1 MNIKKDTLRKRQTEP
16 EIRVPE
22 NDDARDIYSIRDMQG
37 IAPAK
42 FGLREQ
48 NKVDKLQRIFLTA
61 RRHFAEV
68 GYEATTLRD
77 VAKEARVALGTL
89 SFYAESKR
97 ELVLLVFNATMPEV
111 FERCR
116 KAGVYKGSLPDAL
129 ASYFRPAYTA
139 YAKEPGLYRILL
151 RENVFH
157 TTSPHAREFHRLR
170 NETIQDLR
178 ELLEQAR
185 SSGEIRPYID
195 IDLTARTIFFLL
207 FAAVRLWICTD
218 QPAVEAG
225 LAELRGM
232 IALLLDG
239 MRNDAGERA
248 RTAPRAGRSRK

>member
-1 MNIKKDTLRKRQTEP
+1 MSNEKKLPASPSNGRKSP
-16 EIRVPE
+16 VSE
-22 NDDARDIYSIRDMQG
+22 NEDVGDIYSILDMQG
-37 IAPAK
+37 INPGRL
-42 FGLREQ
+42 GLREL
-48 NKVDKLQRIFLTA
+48 NKVDKLRRIFLAA
-61 RRHFAEV
+61 RRQFAEV
-68 GYEATTLRD
+68 GYDATTLRD

-97 ELVLLVFNATMPEV
+97 ELVLLVFNAIMPEI

-116 KAGVYKGSLPDAL
+116 ESGAYHGSLPDAL
-129 ASYFRPAYTA
+129 AGYFRPAYTA
-139 YAKEPGLYRILL
+139 YAQEAGLYRILL

-170 NETIQDLR
+170 DETIHDLR

-185 SSGEIRPYID
+185 HNGEIRAYID

-218 QPAVEAG
+218 RPEVEAG
-225 LAELRGM
+225 LAELRSM

-239 MRNDAGERA
+239 MRSGPAERA
-248 RTAPRAGRSRK
+248 APRIKAARK